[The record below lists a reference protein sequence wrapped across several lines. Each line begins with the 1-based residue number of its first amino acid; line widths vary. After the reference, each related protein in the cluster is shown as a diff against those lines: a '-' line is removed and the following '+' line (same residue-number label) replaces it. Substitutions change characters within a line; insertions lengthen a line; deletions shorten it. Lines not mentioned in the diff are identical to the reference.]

1 VSGPPRPQRRT
12 TDHWHPEYWTHDEHN
27 RFDDRMARELEKLEG
42 AIGALTT
49 RVTLMLGGLTLVA
62 ILLPVIAP
70 FVRAWLNVDT
80 PTGQ

>member
-1 VSGPPRPQRRT
+1 MTGPRRRAG
-12 TDHWHPEYWTHDEHN
+12 DNHNHPEYWTSVEHH
-27 RFDDRMARELEKLEG
+27 RYEDRVSRELEKLEL

-62 ILLPVIAP
+62 VLLPVIAP
-70 FVRAWLNVDT
+70 FVRALLNIEP

>member
-1 VSGPPRPQRRT
+1 MTQGRSSRT
-12 TDHWHPEYWTHDEHN
+12 GDDHVHPDSWSK
-27 RFDDRMARELEKLEG
+27 DDHRHFELGVKAELEKLEG
-42 AIGALTT
+42 AIEKLTT

-62 ILLPVIAP
+62 VLLPVIAP

>member
-1 VSGPPRPQRRT
+1 MARQTPE
-12 TDHWHPEYWTHDEHN
+12 HHHPEAWSKDDHY
-27 RFDDRMARELEKLEG
+27 RFEARVTAELEKLEK
-42 AIGALTT
+42 AVHDLTT

-62 ILLPVIAP
+62 VLLPVIAP